1 MPALELVG
9 NRGRHRV
16 EIEMP
21 ALLRDAG
28 LEYDLEQE
36 VAEFVAHRGRVAAL
50 NRIGNFV
57 GFLDR
62 VRRNRLPILLQVP
75 WAAGLR
81 ITQPCH
87 DLQQSFEGIHGA
99 APAACDTG

>member
-1 MPALELVG
+1 MWMPALELVG

-16 EIEMP
+16 EIEVP

-36 VAEFVAHRGRVAAL
+36 VAEFVTHGCRVAAL
-50 NRIGNFV
+50 NRVGNFV

-62 VRRNRLPILLQVP
+62 VRRNRLPVLRHVP
-75 WAAGLR
+75 WTTAIADRAAW
-81 ITQPCH
+81 P
-87 DLQQSFEGIHGA
+87 
-99 APAACDTG
+99 